1 MIPASALEKVTR
13 ESDHVGP
20 TSRGGKKVRWTRG
33 APHLPCAPS
42 PDAVPLGSDGWRSE
56 RLVSIRG
63 LACARPRLGESNRQ
77 CPAPLHRSPLHQ
89 SSPDGSNPRQQR
101 RREASRRCGER
112 GAGGAGEE
120 RPRHCPLPQSHWHP
134 RPRDAVPAWPLS
146 TSALASDSAAD
157 SARPDQGLLRPAP
170 LCRAPASARTR
181 VFLSAVLDLARLS
194 AAVAITAP

>member
-1 MIPASALEKVTR
+1 MDGTMNGS
-13 ESDHVGP
+13 
-20 TSRGGKKVRWTRG
+20 
-33 APHLPCAPS
+33 APS
-42 PDAVPLGSDGWRSE
+42 GGS
-56 RLVSIRG
+56 
-63 LACARPRLGESNRQ
+63 ACARSRLGESNSQR
-77 CPAPLHRSPLHQ
+77 PAPLHRSLLHQ

-120 RPRHCPLPQSHWHP
+120 RPRRCPLPQSHWHP

-157 SARPDQGLLRPAP
+157 SARPSARPDQGLLRPAP
-170 LCRAPASARTR
+170 LCRAPASARTPE
-181 VFLSAVLDLARLS
+181 FLSAVLDLARLS